1 MGQKENKQEVAK
13 SKNDFEGITMSREME
28 LIKRFCNTVWE
39 YDASVNQIYIH
50 RSHREPENGEVW
62 RPYEEYYLRY
72 RDIYIR
78 KEDADIWEHYMLPE
92 HLKDFLKG
100 ERSDEHFLLRTKLK
114 HFEYEWY
121 EIYLEKLDANRLL
134 IVSRNINEVQ
144 RNAAITQAAM
154 MEVDYVCRINI
165 ETKNYIFYYSGDP
178 RGTIPQYESNDYF
191 EMITKFNK
199 TIVVPEEYETFC
211 QQMNLEQVIKKLQ
224 DQEEYI
230 LYATMRNEGKLTYK
244 KFRFCYADS
253 RKKELLLSRIDV
265 TKEKF
270 LTNELQRSQ
279 EKMRHILETTTALVF
294 QYYPEDR
301 GILLK
306 DLGLRENKNVLQ
318 EEDLLQQL
326 LGKGYLEE
334 SCEKA
339 VVEAFK
345 QIRDGEAS
353 VSITIRARRSIDL
366 PWVWCRM
373 VMFDY
378 QDLHTQERRVL
389 GYLQNIDHEIVMQ
402 EQLMQMAQIDHL
414 TGIFNVGA
422 GKRKVQDVLAQQG
435 DASRQYNAMFILDLD
450 NFKKVNDTLGHMQ
463 GDDVL
468 RRFAG
473 VMRET
478 FRTGDIVYRL
488 GGDEFAAFVSGM
500 QDYKV
505 AINSI
510 MARFTRRLA
519 EARAEYPF
527 ISISVGIFVSNTV
540 KDYQRYY
547 QEADW
552 ALYETKR
559 NGKNHYAIR
568 ISAKEENYFF
578 HSDQPF
584 DSDIQTKTFPDT
596 LDK

>member
-1 MGQKENKQEVAK
+1 
-13 SKNDFEGITMSREME
+13 MSREMA

-50 RSHREPENGEVW
+50 RSHREPEACDSW
-62 RPYEEYYLRY
+62 RSYEEYYLRY
-72 RDIYIR
+72 RDTYIR

-92 HLKDFLKG
+92 HLKEFLKG
-100 ERSDEHFLLRTKLK
+100 EREDEHFLLRTKLK
-114 HFEYEWY
+114 NFEYEWY
-121 EIYLEKLDANRLL
+121 EVYLERLDEGRLL
-134 IVSRNINEVQ
+134 IVSRNINEVR

-154 MEVDYVCRINI
+154 MEVDYVCRIDI
-165 ETKNYIFYYSGDP
+165 ETRNYIFYYSGNP
-178 RGTIPQYESNDYF
+178 KGAVPQYESNDYDDI
-191 EMITKFNK
+191 ITKFNK
-199 TIVVPEEYETFC
+199 TIVIPEEYETFC
-211 QQMNLEQVIKKLQ
+211 EQMRLEYVIGQLQ
-224 DQEEYI
+224 SQEEYT
-230 LYATMRNEGKLTYK
+230 LYATMQNEGRLTYK

-270 LTNELQRSQ
+270 LTNELSRSQ
-279 EKMRHILETTTALVF
+279 EKMKHILETTTALVF
-294 QYYPEDR
+294 QYYPEDG

-306 DLGLRENKNVLQ
+306 DLGLRENKNVLNQ
-318 EEDLLQQL
+318 EYLLQQL

-334 SCEKA
+334 SCEEA
-339 VVEAFK
+339 VAEAFEK
-345 QIRDGEAS
+345 IRRGEQNVS
-353 VSITIRARRSIDL
+353 VTIRARRSIDL

-378 QDLHTQERRVL
+378 QDLHTQERRIL

-422 GKRKVQDVLAQQG
+422 GKRKVQEVLARQG
-435 DASRQYNAMFILDLD
+435 DTSRQYNAMFILDLD

-488 GGDEFAAFVSGM
+488 GGDEFAAFTSGM

-510 MARFTRRLA
+510 MERFTRRLA
-519 EARAEYPF
+519 AARAEYPF

-540 KDYQRYY
+540 RDYQRYY

-568 ISAKEENYFF
+568 ISEKEENYFF
-578 HSDQPF
+578 HSDQHF
-584 DSDIQTKTFPDT
+584 DAEIQTKTFPDS